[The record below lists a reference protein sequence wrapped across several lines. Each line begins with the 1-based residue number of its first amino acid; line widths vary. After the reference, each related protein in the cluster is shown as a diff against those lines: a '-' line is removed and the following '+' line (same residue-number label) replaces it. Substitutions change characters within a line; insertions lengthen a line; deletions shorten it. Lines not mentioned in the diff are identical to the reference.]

1 MNWLRKRVIAW
12 VRQDWDESNRFSAR
26 QQRLGESPIAVCED
40 DVGLEDPIRLELQG
54 VIGGHLLR
62 VRHPYDRKTDR
73 SPSSTYIIQSGEDIG
88 ARIAKIVNMELLK

>member
-12 VRQDWDESNRFSAR
+12 VREDWDESNRFSGRNAL
-26 QQRLGESPIAVCED
+26 QPVEAPDV
-40 DVGLEDPIRLELQG
+40 DVGLEDPIRFDLQG

-88 ARIAKIVNMELLK
+88 AKIAKVINLELLK